1 MKCYQLFGD
10 NVLYLAVCK
19 LYFLNVLLPWKLM
32 KWFQDLFL
40 KSSQVMIYVFLKR
53 RMKGSH
59 VINGI
64 SYKNTGWLYLP
75 FCDIFK

>member
-1 MKCYQLFGD
+1 
-10 NVLYLAVCK
+10 
-19 LYFLNVLLPWKLM
+19 M